1 MKRVIWVILD
11 SVGIGELPDAD
22 RFGDIG
28 SNTFCNTV
36 KASGISL
43 PNLRKL
49 GIGNIDGVDCYE
61 DLDDV
66 IGSYGKCVELSNGKD
81 TTVGHWE
88 MAGVHSP
95 NPLPTYPNGFPKE
108 IMDEFERR
116 TGRKWLANK
125 PASGTEILDELG
137 EEHMKTG
144 ALIVYTSADSV
155 FQIAAHEEIVP
166 IDELYRYCDIAR
178 ELLRGDHGVARV
190 IARPFI
196 GNPGDFKRT
205 SNRRDFSLNPPGIT
219 VLDRA
224 KEAGLDVIAVGKIE
238 DIFNGVGITHA
249 IHTKDNMDG
258 VDQTLRFMKE
268 ENQGI
273 IFTNLVEFDST
284 WGHRNNVQGYAGG
297 LVAFDRRLPEIME
310 AMKDDDILIINADH
324 GCDPTT
330 ESTDHSREYIP
341 LLIYGKA
348 IRKNVN
354 LKVRG
359 TFADIGQSIAQYL
372 DLEAIPEGIS
382 FMKEVFLS

>member
-1 MKRVIWVILD
+1 MKRVIWIVLD

-22 RFGDIG
+22 RFGDVG

-36 KASGISL
+36 KETGISL
-43 PNLRKL
+43 PNLRRL
-49 GIGNIDGVDCYE
+49 GIGNIDGVDCYPNSNE
-61 DLDDV
+61 V

-95 NPLPTYPNGFPKE
+95 NPLPTYPNGFPMD
-108 IMDEFERR
+108 IMKEFENR
-116 TGRKWLANK
+116 TERKWLANK

-166 IDELYRYCDIAR
+166 IDELYRYCEIAR
-178 ELLRGDHGVARV
+178 ELLRGEHGVARV

-196 GNPGDFKRT
+196 GVPGSFKRT

-224 KEAGLDVIAVGKIE
+224 KASGLDVIGVGKIE

-249 IHTKDNMDG
+249 VHTKDNMDG
-258 VDQTLRFMKE
+258 VDHTLAFMKE
-268 ENQGI
+268 ENHGI
-273 IFTNLVEFDST
+273 LFTNLVEFDST
-284 WGHRNNVQGYAGG
+284 WGHRNDVKGYAGG
-297 LVAFDRRLPEIME
+297 LVAFDERLPEILETMRDE
-310 AMKDDDILIINADH
+310 DILIINADH

-341 LLIYGKA
+341 VLIYGKS
-348 IRKNVN
+348 IRENIN
-354 LKVRG
+354 IGVRS
-359 TFADIGQSIAQYL
+359 TFADIGQSIASYL
-372 DLEAIPEGIS
+372 ELEPIPEGTD
-382 FMKEVFLS
+382 FMKEVLR